1 MARIACCTDGAQH
14 RLCYPNKIR
23 TGNALDMAIN
33 NLQKLE
39 NRKRL
44 ADATSRYTEQ
54 LDSEALTEENALAR
68 DMTSRAGTIYFDE
81 EK

>member
-1 MARIACCTDGAQH
+1 
-14 RLCYPNKIR
+14 
-23 TGNALDMAIN
+23 MAIN

-44 ADATSRYTEQ
+44 ADATSQYTEQ